1 MTVFVTAALVPAR
14 RYPARPETLAT
25 DDARLLP
32 CYGNASC
39 SRGHLLADRPLLAL
53 MERPGSGRD
62 LKTVLAFQQPLIGAT
77 LRDADD
83 MHTMQQSQNK
93 DLLRGY
99 FLWYPGKILLLHS
112 TRDKSI
118 LYYKYPLMKKVST
131 PRSNLQDVEYR
142 KGIVFTLA
150 SFTKRRKSTI
160 LTRKCQKNSLV
171 LSSPPSRR
179 YTDDIWNY
187 ESKFSS
193 ANFFNCSKYINAIM
207 QNLLL
212 IGSKG
217 FYYNERISQ
226 WLEWLI
232 KLNFRF
238 FHKWPQLNAFL
249 TVHTPSTTPC
259 CNRLQNTEFKKM
271 EGLASGL
278 ANTGVAL
285 CWCPPVAS
293 LGGGHGQCVSHKGK
307 DTKVCWEY
315 FRNKVAVLDIVYVI
329 WTTTHRNVLG
339 GQSTQKSTRSIN
351 CHQNFK
357 ADYGSKKEAHFGSQI
372 IKCDISKT
380 DCITRTLVMPDFS
393 KSMVLKKQSNLW
405 QNEFSVKKSLNNAY
419 QVYHIPFQRERV
431 KSSDESMVRRKVPV
445 PIQCEQQGLLDLK
458 GFLSH
463 ERGRSLGG
471 GAAGDRGTDTLEGQ
485 RGGRDTGAAPPAALG
500 HRLPGRAL
508 RDERGSEHH
517 AGSERDYTLG
527 FTEYHQDSPGA
538 AAAPPGTTPAPEICE
553 SRSNGVSCFD
563 ANDANTTCFGIK
575 CKGKGYCSDNST
587 VRDCK
592 VVNSTEFCP
601 ASTATPL
608 PTNSTAKTTT
618 LPSSSTA
625 STTATTSGI
634 NVGLRNVSGIV
645 TIQQKSPATNTHTNK
660 VYYILFIF
668 TISMIC
674 KVVMKSGTL
683 TVMWNHEGKAK
694 KITENLT
701 LICTDSN
708 VAMVMTTQKELLH
721 KAYSENN

>member
-1 MTVFVTAALVPAR
+1 MTVFVTAALVPPR
-14 RYPARPETLAT
+14 HSPARSETLAT
-25 DDARLLP
+25 DNARLLP

-39 SRGHLLADRPLLAL
+39 SWGHLLADRPLLAL

-83 MHTMQQSQNK
+83 MHTMQQSQVQE
-93 DLLRGY
+93 RWGY
-99 FLWYPGKILLLHS
+99 QFKPLNFYYKILLLYS

-118 LYYKYPLMKKVST
+118 LYYKYLLMKKENVSRDHLSSFQYST
-131 PRSNLQDVEYR
+131 DFS
-142 KGIVFTLA
+142 KVFSLLSKEKQMTNHIFLPFN
-150 SFTKRRKSTI
+150 SYLHR
-160 LTRKCQKNSLV
+160 NSLV

-187 ESKFSS
+187 ESRFSS

-226 WLEWLI
+226 WLKCFI

-259 CNRLQNTEFKKM
+259 CNRLQNIEFKKM

-278 ANTGVAL
+278 ENTGVAL
-285 CWCPPVAS
+285 WWCPPVAS
-293 LGGGHGQCVSHKGK
+293 LGGGHGQV
-307 DTKVCWEY
+307 
-315 FRNKVAVLDIVYVI
+315 FRQTARQDFA
-329 WTTTHRNVLG
+329 
-339 GQSTQKSTRSIN
+339 STGNQYIFLICNHITFCLNFFFIYLFISRSIN
-351 CHQNFK
+351 SHQNFK

-380 DCITRTLVMPDFS
+380 DCITRTLVTSDFS
-393 KSMVLKKQSNLW
+393 KSMVLKKQSNLRHS
-405 QNEFSVKKSLNNAY
+405 EFSVKKSLNNALLL
-419 QVYHIPFQRERV
+419 QPLLVVPFQRERV

-445 PIQCEQQGLLDLK
+445 PIQCEQQGLPDLK

-471 GAAGDRGTDTLEGQ
+471 GAAGDRGTDALEGQ
-485 RGGRDTGAAPPAALG
+485 RGGRDTGAAPPAAFG
-500 HRLPGRAL
+500 HRLPGSAL

-517 AGSERDYTLG
+517 AGPERDYTLG
-527 FTEYHQDSPGA
+527 FTDYHQDSPRA
-538 AAAPPGTTPAPEICE
+538 AAAPPGTTPAPEISE
-553 SRSNGVSCFD
+553 SRNNRVSCFD
-563 ANDANTTCFGIK
+563 ANAANTTCFWIK
-575 CKGKGYCSDNST
+575 CKGKGYCSDNSA

-592 VVNSTEFCP
+592 AVNSTEFCP

-625 STTATTSGI
+625 STTTTTSGTTDTSLTPTSQPARKSTFDAASFI
-634 NVGLRNVSGIV
+634 GGIEMNLPFFFSFFGLW
-645 TIQQKSPATNTHTNK
+645 
-660 VYYILFIF
+660 
-668 TISMIC
+668 MC
-674 KVVMKSGTL
+674 EVMKSGTL

-694 KITENLT
+694 KITEKLT
-701 LICTDSN
+701 LI
-708 VAMVMTTQKELLH
+708 
-721 KAYSENN
+721 